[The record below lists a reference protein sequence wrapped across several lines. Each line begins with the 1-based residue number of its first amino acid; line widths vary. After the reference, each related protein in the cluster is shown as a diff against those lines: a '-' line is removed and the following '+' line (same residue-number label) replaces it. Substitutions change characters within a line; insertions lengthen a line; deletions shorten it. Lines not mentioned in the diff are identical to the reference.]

1 MIPLSDSTKR
11 RVGLAMFA
19 LIELCAVASVILTIA
34 ADEPAAAVE
43 GAFFGVTFGAVIFLC
58 IRAQPHNGAVWV
70 LIWAAFFG
78 VLSDLGKRIAIHRG
92 DVTGAEILAGDV
104 SRSPS
109 DLDLLASLGL
119 TAELVLWLPGIYLIA
134 IHALLLFPG
143 GQATSSVWRV
153 VAVVTA
159 GIMVLLTIV
168 GIVRSGPWQTASY
181 DEIVDDSRGVFGW
194 LSLLQALLILA
205 ALASLVQLVRRYRR
219 SAGVERLQFRWVVWA
234 LGLFVSNFFLYWL
247 WEAVGV
253 DRVASNIALANV
265 IVAFGIA
272 VLKYRLYEIDVVI
285 SKSVMYLGLIAAIT
299 AVYAAIVV
307 GPLLVLGVSDNEEG
321 PGLLL
326 PIVAT
331 GAVAL
336 LFEPIR
342 SRMERWANRLVFGKR
357 STPHEVLSKV
367 TSRLADTEG
376 RSTDDLARLVAEGT
390 GADCAALWSFD
401 GETVQVA
408 GSWSTDGATP
418 TALPETDEFSAVV
431 DVVHDSER
439 LGAISVTK
447 PRNDPITPADR
458 ELLDDVAAGAGLG
471 LRNER
476 LNRELEDRAVDV
488 RESRRRLIEAQ
499 DRERHR
505 LERDLHDGAQQQV
518 VALKVKLGIAKT
530 VAQRESADDIADRL
544 VGLADET
551 QEAVDALRAVAHGIY
566 PPLLESEGLEPALR
580 AVERTSSFP
589 IELEAVDL
597 ERYDRSTEATV
608 YFCVTET
615 LERARMSGATGAHV
629 GLAGTNGALVLSVD
643 LRGRAGDV
651 DLTAVS
657 DRLSAAGGTIA
668 VDERPDDRT
677 SVTSSLPVLVSAG
690 SSDRH
695 V

>member
-1 MIPLSDSTKR
+1 MIPLSDSVKR
-11 RVGLAMFA
+11 RIGLSLFA
-19 LIELCAVASVILTIA
+19 LIELFAVGSVILTIA
-34 ADEPAAAVE
+34 ADEPAAAAE

-92 DVTGAEILAGDV
+92 DLTGAEILAGGV
-104 SRSPS
+104 GRSPS

-143 GQATSSVWRV
+143 GQATSSAWRF
-153 VAVVTA
+153 VAVATA
-159 GIMVLLTIV
+159 GIMALLTIA

-181 DEIVDDSRGVFGW
+181 DEIFDDTLGIFGW
-194 LSLLQALLILA
+194 LSWLQAVLILA

-234 LGLFVSNFFLYWL
+234 LGLFVSNFFLYSL
-247 WEAVGV
+247 WEALGV
-253 DRVASNIALANV
+253 DRLASNIALASV

-285 SKSVMYLGLIAAIT
+285 SKSVMYLGLIVTIT
-299 AVYAAIVV
+299 AVYAGIVV
-307 GPLLVLGVSDNEEG
+307 GPLLVLGVSENDDG

-336 LFEPIR
+336 LFEPLR
-342 SRMERWANRLVFGKR
+342 GRMERWANRLVFGKR

-401 GETVQVA
+401 GETDQLA

-418 TALPETDEFSAVV
+418 TALPETDEFAAVV
-431 DVVHDSER
+431 DVVHDAER

-458 ELLDDVAAGAGLG
+458 ELLEDVAASAGLG
-471 LRNER
+471 LRNTR
-476 LNRELEDRAVDV
+476 LNRELEDRAADV
-488 RESRRRLIEAQ
+488 RESRRRLIAAR

-518 VALKVKLGIAKT
+518 VALKVKLGIANT
-530 VAQRESADDIADRL
+530 VAQREDADDIADRL
-544 VGLADET
+544 AALSDDT
-551 QEAVDALRAVAHGIY
+551 QEAVDALRSVAHGIY

-589 IELEAVDL
+589 IELEAVGL
-597 ERYDRSTEATV
+597 ERYERATEATA

-615 LERARMSGATGAHV
+615 LERARMSGATGARI
-629 GLAGTNGALVLSVD
+629 GLAGRNGALVLSVD
-643 LRGRAGDV
+643 LRGQAGNV
-651 DLTAVS
+651 DLTPVS
-657 DRLSAAGGTIA
+657 DRLSAVGGTIA
-668 VDERPDDRT
+668 VEERPDDGTRF
-677 SVTSSLPVLVSAG
+677 TSSLPALVPVESTHA
-690 SSDRH
+690 H
-695 V
+695 Q